1 MEAPARRF
9 PEWAEQTYFRVFLCE
24 KLLEGDDRMKGNSRT
39 NAAVLAV
46 SAALLLCLF
55 AVPAV
60 AKDTLTIANIYD
72 ARSLDPIIQNE
83 VAASGAICHIN
94 ETLIDL
100 DAVGNPV
107 PLLAETFEQVDPTTY
122 KFTLRKGV
130 KFHNGDPF
138 TAADVLY
145 TIERAKSPLGSAI
158 KQYPEIIESAEA
170 PDDYTVIIKIK
181 YPFTPFWGTMAHTS
195 LAVVNKRAV
204 EEKGDMYPLN
214 PVGTGPFFMKEWVKN
229 DKLVLERFEDY
240 WGKKPEYKT
249 LVMRS
254 VPESVNRTIELET
267 GAVDIAYKIPTADV
281 SRIKENRD
289 LDVIGAFEHSV
300 TYMGFNC
307 EKEPWSNPKVREA
320 VKLAL
325 DIDGARHA
333 VFRGTSL
340 TPVSIVPPTIKYTD
354 KDLPAPVRN
363 LEKAKQLLAEAGVKL
378 PLKAQIWSNAYKP
391 RVDLAQIFQAQLKEV
406 GIEVEAKV
414 LEWGAYLDGLKLGDH
429 DMFILGWVISSVDP
443 DGIMSGIIHT
453 KGGSNYSRF
462 YNDEVDR
469 LIDQGKTMPDG
480 PEREKV
486 YKDLQKM
493 LAELNPVLYLY
504 NEESFYGIRNNVK
517 NFVPS
522 PRGYH
527 NLTGVIFK

>member
-1 MEAPARRF
+1 
-9 PEWAEQTYFRVFLCE
+9 
-24 KLLEGDDRMKGNSRT
+24 MKGNSRT
-39 NAAVLAV
+39 KAAVLAV
-46 SAALLLCLF
+46 SALVILGLA
-55 AVPAV
+55 AVPAL
-60 AKDTLTIANIYD
+60 AKDTLTVANIYD

-83 VAASGAICHIN
+83 VAASNAICHIN

-100 DAVGNPV
+100 TDEGIPV
-107 PLLAETFEQVDPTTY
+107 PLLAETFEQLDGTTY

-130 KFHNGDPF
+130 KFRNGDPF

-229 DKLVLERFEDY
+229 DRLVLERFDDY

-249 LVMRS
+249 LVIRS
-254 VPESVNRTIELET
+254 IPESVNRTIELET
-267 GAVDIAYKIPTADV
+267 GAIDIAFRIPVSDV
-281 SRIKENRD
+281 SRVKDHKD
-289 LDVIGAFEHSV
+289 LDVIGGFEHSV

-307 EKEPWSNPKVREA
+307 EKEPWNNPKVREA
-320 VKLAL
+320 IALAL
-325 DIDGARHA
+325 DINGARHA
-333 VFRGTSL
+333 VFRGTSK

-354 KDLPAPVRN
+354 KDLPAPKRD
-363 LEKAKQLLAEAGVKL
+363 LEKAKQLLKEAGVKL
-378 PLKAQIWSNAYKP
+378 PLKAEIWSNSYKP

-406 GIEVEAKV
+406 GIEIEAKV
-414 LEWGAYLDGLKLGDH
+414 LEWGAYLDGLKRGEH
-429 DMFILGWVISSVDP
+429 DMYIVGWVISSVDP
-443 DGIMSGIIHT
+443 DGIFSGIVHT
-453 KGGSNYSRF
+453 NGGSNYSRF
-462 YNDEVDR
+462 YNKEVDA
-469 LIDQGKTMPDG
+469 LIDKGKTMPDG
-480 PEREKV
+480 PEREAV
-486 YKDLQKM
+486 YKELQKLVAEHRPM
-493 LAELNPVLYLY
+493 LFLY
-504 NEESFYGIRNNVK
+504 NEE
-517 NFVPS
+517 NFFGVNKSVQNFHPS

-527 NLTGVIFK
+527 NVTGVTFK